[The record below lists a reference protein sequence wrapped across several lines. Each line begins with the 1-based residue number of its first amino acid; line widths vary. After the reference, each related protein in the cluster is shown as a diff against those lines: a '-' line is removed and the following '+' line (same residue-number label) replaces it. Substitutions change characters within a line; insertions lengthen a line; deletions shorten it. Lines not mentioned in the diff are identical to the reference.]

1 MACAIY
7 VCRTGKFREG
17 VNFTALREIK
27 MLQELK
33 HENIVELVDV
43 FFLQDAIN
51 LVFEYCE
58 TDLETIILDS
68 SSVLTPAHIKCHMHM
83 LVSAIAHC
91 HKHYVLHRDLKPNN
105 LLYSRDGVLKL
116 ADFGLARLQGS
127 PGRMMTPT
135 VVTRWYK
142 PPELCFKAS
151 EYSEMVDVW
160 GMGCIFAELMLRRPL
175 FPGNDDIDQ
184 LAKIFQVLGTPSKE
198 TWPQVGALPEFV
210 EFTRQEPLDLR
221 SQLFTAA
228 GADAMDLMLKLLVLY
243 PARRLSAQA
252 ALQHEYFTNAPAAA
266 EPSALSL
273 PIPDERKGLTRK
285 READDAHNPAKR
297 ERPITPKDTP
307 RAA

>member
-1 MACAIY
+1 MEKYERGGKLGEGAWGVVTEAIQKSTGRK
-7 VCRTGKFREG
+7 VAIKKIRTGKFREG

-198 TWPQVGALPEFV
+198 TWPQVGALPEV
-210 EFTRQEPLDLR
+210 RIKA
-221 SQLFTAA
+221 S
-228 GADAMDLMLKLLVLY
+228 
-243 PARRLSAQA
+243 
-252 ALQHEYFTNAPAAA
+252 LQCM
-266 EPSALSL
+266 
-273 PIPDERKGLTRK
+273 
-285 READDAHNPAKR
+285 AHVTY
-297 ERPITPKDTP
+297 TP
-307 RAA
+307 

>member
-1 MACAIY
+1 MSCIHY
-7 VCRTGKFREG
+7 VHEFVQPLTPTPSLQRPVISRRALGCCSTCTASH
-17 VNFTALREIK
+17 TALP
-27 MLQELK
+27 LQ
-33 HENIVELVDV
+33 
-43 FFLQDAIN
+43 
-51 LVFEYCE
+51 
-58 TDLETIILDS
+58 
-68 SSVLTPAHIKCHMHM
+68 
-83 LVSAIAHC
+83 
-91 HKHYVLHRDLKPNN
+91 
-105 LLYSRDGVLKL
+105 
-116 ADFGLARLQGS
+116 
-127 PGRMMTPT
+127 
-135 VVTRWYK
+135 
-142 PPELCFKAS
+142 
-151 EYSEMVDVW
+151 
-160 GMGCIFAELMLRRPL
+160 
-175 FPGNDDIDQ
+175 
-184 LAKIFQVLGTPSKE
+184 
-198 TWPQVGALPEFV
+198 FV